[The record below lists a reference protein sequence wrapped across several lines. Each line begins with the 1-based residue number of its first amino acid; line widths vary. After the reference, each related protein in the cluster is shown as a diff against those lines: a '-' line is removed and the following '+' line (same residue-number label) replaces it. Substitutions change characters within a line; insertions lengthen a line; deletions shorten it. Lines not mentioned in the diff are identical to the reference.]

1 MTIWDDLYKDL
12 VKSELKQD
20 GLSAESGEHFKTVEA
35 KVDELRRRVCLD
47 SASHL
52 TKQAALRKQASVSF
66 RLVIAGDVEHDLAEI
81 KSYIAGLVELRRSS
95 IDGLAVM
102 DDVKNKFGHKA
113 EIVREHKA
121 ELRDFIEK
129 MLSKYKVDMP
139 APVPALYNKPEGS
152 ASKEDNETFEN
163 ISEKLKH

>member
-1 MTIWDDLYKDL
+1 MTIWDELYKDL

-52 TKQAALRKQASVSF
+52 TKQASLRKQASASF
-66 RLVIAGDVEHDLAEI
+66 KLVIAGDVEHGLAEI
-81 KSYIAGLVELRRSS
+81 KSYIAGLIDLRRSG
-95 IDGLAVM
+95 IDGLQVM
-102 DDVKNKFGHKA
+102 DDVKNKFAHKA
-113 EIVREHKA
+113 ELVREHKA
-121 ELRDFIEK
+121 ELKDFIEK
-129 MLSKYKVDMP
+129 LLSKYKIELP
-139 APVPALYNKPEGS
+139 APVPVLYNKPEGS

-163 ISEKLKH
+163 ISDKLKH

>member
-1 MTIWDDLYKDL
+1 MTIWDELYKDL

-20 GLSAESGEHFKTVEA
+20 GLGAESGEHFRTVEA
-35 KVDELRRRVCLD
+35 KVDELRRRVCLE

-52 TKQAALRKQASVSF
+52 TKQASLKKQASAPF
-66 RLVIAGDVEHDLAEI
+66 KLVIAGDADKDLAEI
-81 KSYIAGLVELRRSS
+81 KSYIAGLVELRRSG

-102 DDVKNKFGHKA
+102 DDIKHKFSHKA

-121 ELRDFIEK
+121 ELKEFIDK
-129 MLSKYKVDMP
+129 MLGKFKVTMP
-139 APVPALYNKPEGS
+139 APVPMLFNKPEGG

-163 ISEKLKH
+163 ISDKLKH

>member
-47 SASHL
+47 SAPHL
-52 TKQAALRKQASVSF
+52 TKQAALKKQASAPF
-66 RLVIAGDVEHDLAEI
+66 RLVIAGDAEQDLAEI

-113 EIVREHKA
+113 GAVREHKA

-129 MLSKYKVDMP
+129 MLSRYKVDMP

-163 ISEKLKH
+163 ISDKLKH